1 MVQGALII
9 LLSTPSVF
17 LYQLILYQCFD
28 LQDGRK
34 FTGEIY
40 RNESSSVL
48 PLQGKE
54 NENGTYKCRW
64 NSRGEARHR
73 QFTVT
78 VAFVALIN
86 ETFSPPTYFNLSV
99 IFAFLLAIGV
109 GVGIKFYLSKV
120 SEPKF

>member
-1 MVQGALII
+1 MAENSLVKYTETNPRQ
-9 LLSTPSVF
+9 
-17 LYQLILYQCFD
+17 YCHC
-28 LQDGRK
+28 
-34 FTGEIY
+34 
-40 RNESSSVL
+40 
-48 PLQGKE
+48 KE
-54 NENGTYKCRW
+54 KKMKMAYECRW
-64 NSRGEARHR
+64 KNSRGEARHR

-99 IFAFLLAIGV
+99 ILAFLLAIGV